1 MNPKTTTAVILAL
14 LCHNGNMTE
23 TEATELLQKAGESFS
38 GLVLDDLSLGEMV
51 GLLNGE
57 QVEQAERSQLEVPD
71 VPKLILPD

>member
-14 LCHNGNMTE
+14 LVHNGNITE
-23 TEATELLQKAGESFS
+23 PEATELLQKAGESFS

-71 VPKLILPD
+71 TPKLILPD